1 MLTQDQMDSLKSA
14 PFFYIPM
21 RRLRNATAKQIRQL
35 IPRKCSV
42 CKSMKHDKRE
52 CPLVTGVGYL
62 EVFRGLK
69 LPADENLRKEY
80 GWGDTTGYVKKGYKQ
95 SFTTNPFV
103 AMCFAFSPKNELLRD
118 ALYYDF
124 MEQGNFK
131 DMEELGNTEGIE
143 YAILSLAQQA
153 YRNQTRI
160 GTTDEDGNFIEEVR
174 LPFVLRCIAEVTEE
188 ELSEQRMSDM
198 NYGGRFLLEQEIAT
212 SEALKIT
219 HIGVPTFPIPEFP
232 LSSNF
237 LWAKYDDIPAEVFES
252 AQRLHNWITYE
263 DPEEIYDEEEDDWYI
278 RDYPNAQSSE
288 REFAVNGLWWA
299 AKVPVVIKEE
309 LVNETEEAIMEW
321 GTSAWEYLF
330 KIIPH
335 WETYRLWDIER
346 AWKIK
351 NEYEKGKK
359 DGYFYPHPQ
368 SYYGRFFD
376 D

>member
-1 MLTQDQMDSLKSA
+1 
-14 PFFYIPM
+14 
-21 RRLRNATAKQIRQL
+21 
-35 IPRKCSV
+35 
-42 CKSMKHDKRE
+42 
-52 CPLVTGVGYL
+52 
-62 EVFRGLK
+62 
-69 LPADENLRKEY
+69 
-80 GWGDTTGYVKKGYKQ
+80 
-95 SFTTNPFV
+95 
-103 AMCFAFSPKNELLRD
+103 ELLRD

-351 NEYEKGKK
+351 NE
-359 DGYFYPHPQ
+359 
-368 SYYGRFFD
+368 
-376 D
+376 